1 MDILRTELINRLKER
16 YKIDDV
22 FTSDDGL
29 NCENHFRK
37 RPCDKQ
43 EICDIKLV
51 IEMLID
57 DSKEL
62 GETNSWWDAKLAEFI
77 KVIEEYNRMHY
88 AFGGGCCK
96 CPMGCECSGC
106 CIDYLIDNPQKA
118 EQKIMKWAKEHP
130 QKNDS

>member
-62 GETNSWWDAKLAEFI
+62 GETNS
-77 KVIEEYNRMHY
+77 
-88 AFGGGCCK
+88 
-96 CPMGCECSGC
+96 
-106 CIDYLIDNPQKA
+106 
-118 EQKIMKWAKEHP
+118 
-130 QKNDS
+130 